1 MSDSSELIYRVVLA
15 DGEIVSVKGPLSY
28 VSNCLTGLGTEWR
41 PYHQTETPVNNWSN
55 VNSSGGQEYLNA
67 RAMRAQLKVLKSQ
80 TAFAEAV
87 ANQCAIAHLVFD
99 PNDAETTLQA
109 LIQWNV
115 QVATDPSVSKDA
127 YNLHRQITV
136 RNEFLARDILPLTD
150 KFDGCDPALLEKLR
164 HYISESPGDAPY
176 DPTEWQDLEPV
187 DFKPRQTHEQIL
199 EDREIESDVAA
210 GREAARRRQQD
221 QKVPKA
227 LNTPTDGPAWLV
239 RRVEETRKGNALAQ
253 RRKALKLNREQLA
266 GLIGTTAQNIR
277 RIERGLPLIGTKT
290 IRPRMA
296 RELRR
301 LEQLKKETENA

>member
-1 MSDSSELIYRVVLA
+1 MSLVYRVVLA
-15 DGEIVSVKGPLSY
+15 DGEIVSVRGHLSY
-28 VSNCLTGLGTEWR
+28 LSACIDGLGTAWR
-41 PYHQTETPVNNWSN
+41 QYNDGETQANNW
-55 VNSSGGQEYLNA
+55 VNLNSREGQDNLNM
-67 RAMRAQLKVLKSQ
+67 RAMRAQLSVLKKQ
-80 TAFAEAV
+80 AVFADAV
-87 ANQCAIAHLVFD
+87 QNLCTIAHLSFD
-99 PNDAETTLQA
+99 PNDADTTVQA

-150 KFDGCDPALLEKLR
+150 KFDGCDPSILEKLR
-164 HYISESPGDAPY
+164 HYISESPGDTPY
-176 DPTEWQDLEPV
+176 DPAEWQDLEPV

-199 EDREIESDVAA
+199 EDMALESDVAA
-210 GREAARRRQQD
+210 GREVARRRLEN
-221 QKVPKA
+221 QKIPNVMEAPA
-227 LNTPTDGPAWLV
+227 DAPAWLV
-239 RRVEETRKGNALAQ
+239 RRREEVKRGTILAQ

-266 GLIGTTAQNIR
+266 ALIGTTAQNIR

-301 LEQLKKETENA
+301 LEQLKKETE